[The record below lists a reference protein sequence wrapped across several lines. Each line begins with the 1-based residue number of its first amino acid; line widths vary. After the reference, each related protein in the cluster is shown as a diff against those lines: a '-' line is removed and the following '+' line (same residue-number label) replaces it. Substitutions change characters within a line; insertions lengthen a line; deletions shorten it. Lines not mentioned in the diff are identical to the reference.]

1 MIIKNLTEPTRVT
14 DFENG
19 DYLEYTHDNGMIEKK
34 YYYTPTIPSPTEILE
49 EKTTQEKQWRDS
61 ELERTDKLASIK
73 DYPYYYA
80 TISYRENLR
89 DYPTSVDFPN
99 GERPALDK
107 TIKNSLSKY
116 EFISRFTQEERKSIT
131 ALTKSNA
138 DIEDWMALFELTTYI
153 SLNDPQTI
161 AGVKMLEAGE
171 IIGVGRAAEILK

>member
-34 YYYTPTIPSPTEILE
+34 HFYIPIIPTSSEVLSEKISE
-49 EKTTQEKQWRDS
+49 EKEWRDS
-61 ELERTDKLASIK
+61 ELERTDKLATIK
-73 DYPYYYA
+73 DHPYYYA
-80 TISYRENLR
+80 HISYRVFLR

-131 ALTKSNA
+131 ALTKRNA

-161 AGVKMLEAGE
+161 AGVQMLEASE